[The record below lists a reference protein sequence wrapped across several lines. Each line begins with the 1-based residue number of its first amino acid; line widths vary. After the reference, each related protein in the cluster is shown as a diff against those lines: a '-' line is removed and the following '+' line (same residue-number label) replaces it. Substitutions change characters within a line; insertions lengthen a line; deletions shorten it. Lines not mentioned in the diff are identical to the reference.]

1 LASERATLWGKKRAE
16 VFDTAR
22 PSPEGKEIS
31 PKWVFIDIPCS
42 IPIPLSRY
50 QSRVIH
56 KFRGL
61 FAGDTGYAR
70 YL

>member
-1 LASERATLWGKKRAE
+1 LASERATLWGKKRTE

-22 PSPEGKEIS
+22 LSPEGKEIS
-31 PKWVFIDIPCS
+31 PEWVFTDMPYS
-42 IPIPLSRY
+42 IPVPLSRY

-61 FAGDTGYAR
+61 FAGDTGYAH